1 MLGPAHLIC
10 MSQVAR
16 TPPTDLDRPLQNTQ
30 RKQSFQRRKG
40 YENLTS

>member
-16 TPPTDLDRPLQNTQ
+16 TPPTDLDRPLQNTPEKKAS
-30 RKQSFQRRKG
+30 REERDMK
-40 YENLTS
+40 T